1 MDAEKSTG
9 ARLREAL
16 EANHQLALEHARC
29 LLEIRHLRRQLAV
42 RGGDYHLTDKGRAA
56 IAQPA
61 DTENQ
66 EQHP

>member
-9 ARLREAL
+9 ALLREAL

-29 LLEIRHLRRQLAV
+29 LLEIHRLRRQLAV

-56 IAQPA
+56 IAQPT